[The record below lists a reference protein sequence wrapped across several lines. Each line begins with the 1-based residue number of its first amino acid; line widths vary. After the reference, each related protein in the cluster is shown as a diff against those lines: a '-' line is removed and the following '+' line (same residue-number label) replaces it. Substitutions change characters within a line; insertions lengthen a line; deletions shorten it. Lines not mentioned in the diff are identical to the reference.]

1 METVRGVIERFT
13 YQNEETGYTVARLAP
28 DPVVGEGPHSK
39 PPPPVTVV
47 GTLAAVAVGEYVT
60 IDGHW
65 IVHPDYGRQ
74 FVAEQV
80 QTSLPVTL
88 EGIEKYL
95 GSGLIRGV
103 GPVMAQRLVKRFGI
117 QTLDVIERD
126 PERLTDVPGI
136 GRKRIE
142 QIVSAWNEQRAIKS
156 VMLFLQSHNVSA
168 ALAARIY
175 KAWGDESVAK
185 IQADPYRL
193 AAEVYGVGFVTA
205 DAIAHALGITSA
217 DPKRVGAGISYA
229 LSRATDEGNVLSPYA
244 ALMDEAT
251 ALLHV
256 APADVAAGLLHAW
269 VAGDI
274 VLAGAPGG
282 EAIGYTAPPDITAP
296 QNHPVLLAE
305 PVIYLAPLYY
315 AEVGSANGLRRLLMA
330 PRSRLEDVF
339 GDATPWETLTAE
351 LEREFS
357 LTYAPHQREAIRTA
371 LTRRVAVLTGGPGTG
386 KTTTLRAVLEL
397 CVRHG
402 KQVLL
407 AAPTGRAAKRLA
419 ESTGQEARTIHRMLE
434 VKRGGDGAHAFSRND
449 AFPLD
454 ADLLIVDEASMLDML
469 LLNHLVKALPTGMH
483 LLLVGDVDQ
492 LPSVGAGNVLRDVI
506 GAIEQMQ
513 AQPAPPANS
522 PLLAH
527 PARSRAAVVR
537 LDTIFRQQEGSYI
550 ISNAHRINAG
560 EMPLFDNQRAL
571 DFFIFRANSPERVR
585 ELCVEIV
592 HARIPRRFAIPPRD
606 IQVLSPIHKGEAG
619 VAALNEALQQ
629 ALNPP
634 GAGKGEKRAGP
645 RTLRA
650 GDRVMQLRN
659 NYDKEVFNGDIGTV
673 TKVDAEQNQLT
684 VEFDGRAV
692 AYEPYELDE
701 LTHAFAVSVHKS
713 QGSEYAAVVLP
724 VLSSHGF
731 MLQRNLLYTAVTRAR
746 RLVVLVGEPRAIAQ
760 AVRNAH
766 TNRRY
771 TGLRERVLRV
781 AFGVVEEQPRAK

>member
-1 METVRGVIERFT
+1 METVRGVLERIT
-13 YQNEETGYTVARLAP
+13 YQNDETGYTVARLSP
-28 DPVVGEGPHSK
+28 DPVVEAGARQR
-39 PPPPVTVV
+39 PPQPVTVV
-47 GTLAAVAVGEYVT
+47 GALASVAVGEYVT
-60 IDGHW
+60 LDGHW

-80 QTSLPVTL
+80 QTALPVTL

-117 QTLDVIERD
+117 NTLEVIEKN
-126 PERLTDVPGI
+126 PEKLTDVPGI
-136 GRKRIE
+136 GRKRID
-142 QIVSAWNEQRAIKS
+142 QIVSAWHEQRAIKH

-175 KAWGDESVAK
+175 KAWGEESVAK

-205 DAIAHALGITSA
+205 DAIAHALGITAA
-217 DPKRVGAGISYA
+217 DPKRVAAGIAYT
-229 LSRATDEGNVLSPYA
+229 LGRAIDEGNVLSHWETLLA
-244 ALMDEAT
+244 DAT
-251 ALLHV
+251 TLLHV
-256 APADVAAGLLHAW
+256 APGEVAAGLLHGWA
-269 VAGDI
+269 VGDV
-274 VLAGAPGG
+274 VLAESPGG
-282 EAIGYTAPPDITAP
+282 EAIGYIPAPDPSAP
-296 QNHPVLLAE
+296 QNHPVLAQG
-305 PVIYLAPLYY
+305 PVIYLAPFYY

-330 PRSRLEDVF
+330 PRSRLEDLF
-339 GDATPWETLTAE
+339 SAATPWDMLIAD

-357 LTYAPHQREAIRTA
+357 LTYAPHQRSAIETA

-434 VKRGGDGAHAFSRND
+434 VKRGGDGLHAFSRND
-449 AFPLD
+449 SNPLE

-469 LLNHLVKALPTGMH
+469 LLNHLVKALPAGMH

-506 GAIEQMQ
+506 GAIEEIQ
-513 AQPAPPANS
+513 ALPAPPVNS
-522 PLLAH
+522 PLLTH
-527 PARSRAAVVR
+527 PARGRAAVVR

-550 ISNAHRINAG
+550 ISNAHRINSG
-560 EMPLFDNQRAL
+560 EMPVLDNKSAV
-571 DFFIFRANSPERVR
+571 DFFIFRADSPARVR
-585 ELCVEIV
+585 DLCVEIV
-592 HARIPRRFAIPPRD
+592 HERIPRRFAIPPRD

-619 VAALNEALQQ
+619 VAALNEALQE

-634 GAGKGEKRAGP
+634 HKHKGEKRAGP

-673 TKVDAEQNQLT
+673 ATVDAEQNQLT
-684 VEFDGRAV
+684 VDFDGRIV
-692 AYEPYELDE
+692 PYEPYELDE

-746 RLVVLVGEPRAIAQ
+746 RLVVLVGQPRAVAQ
-760 AVRNAH
+760 AVRNVHVNA
-766 TNRRY
+766 RS

-781 AFGVVEEQPRAK
+781 AFGVVTG

>member
-1 METVRGVIERFT
+1 METLRGVLERITF
-13 YQNEETGYTVARLAP
+13 QNEETGYTVARLSP
-28 DPVVGEGPHSK
+28 EPVVETGARQR
-39 PPPPVTVV
+39 PPQPVTVV
-47 GTLAAVAVGEYVT
+47 GTLAAVAIGEYVT
-60 IDGHW
+60 LDGHW

-80 QTSLPVTL
+80 QTALPVTL

-117 QTLDVIERD
+117 NTLDVIEQN
-126 PERLTDVPGI
+126 PEKLTDVPGI

-142 QIVSAWNEQRAIKS
+142 QIVSAWNEQRAIKN

-175 KAWGDESVAK
+175 KAWGDESVAR

-205 DAIAHALGITSA
+205 DAIAHALGITAA
-217 DPKRVGAGISYA
+217 DPKRVAAGIAYA
-229 LSRATDEGNVLSPYA
+229 LSRTTDEGNVFSPWDALLA
-244 ALMDEAT
+244 AAT
-251 ALLHV
+251 VLLHV
-256 APADVAAGLLHAW
+256 APAEIAAGLLHAW
-269 VAGDI
+269 AAGDI
-274 VLAGAPGG
+274 VLAETPGG
-282 EAIGYTAPPDITAP
+282 EAIGCTPAPDPAAP
-296 QNHPVLLAE
+296 QNHPVLVAG
-305 PVIYLAPLYY
+305 PVVYLAPLYY

-339 GDATPWETLTAE
+339 SAQTQWDALTAE

-357 LTYAPHQREAIRTA
+357 LTYAPQQREAIRTA
-371 LTRRVAVLTGGPGTG
+371 LTQRMAVLTGGPGTG

-402 KQVLL
+402 KRVLL

-434 VKRGGDGAHAFSRND
+434 VKRGGDGAHAFARND
-449 AFPLD
+449 TYPLD
-454 ADLLIVDEASMLDML
+454 ADLLIIDEASMLDML
-469 LLNHLVKALPTGMH
+469 LLNHLVKALPAGMH

-506 GAIEQMQ
+506 GAIEEM
-513 AQPAPPANS
+513 AALPAPPDNS

-537 LDTIFRQQEGSYI
+537 LDTIFRQEAGSYI
-550 ISNAHRINAG
+550 ISNAHRINSG
-560 EMPLFDNQRAL
+560 EMPILDNQRAV
-571 DFFIFRANSPERVR
+571 DFFIFRADSPERVR

-592 HARIPRRFAIPPRD
+592 HERIPRRFAIPPRD
-606 IQVLSPIHKGEAG
+606 IQVLSPIHKGDAG
-619 VAALNEALQQ
+619 VAALNEALQE

-634 GAGKGEKRAGP
+634 HKNKGEKRAGP
-645 RTLRA
+645 RTLRT

-659 NYDKEVFNGDIGTV
+659 NYDKEVFNGDIGAVAT
-673 TKVDAEQNQLT
+673 VDAEQNQVT
-684 VEFDGRAV
+684 VEFDGRLV

-746 RLVVLVGEPRAIAQ
+746 RLVVLVGQPRAIAQ

-766 TNRRY
+766 VSARH
-771 TGLRERVLRV
+771 TGLRERLLRV
-781 AFGVVEEQPRAK
+781 GFGVVEKMDQT